1 MKNFVFEQ
9 NKQKIFT
16 SYLQCAGQKGQSG
29 QKGQFSGV
37 PNQQKFFGVFSKK
50 LLAFPFPRVASAR
63 PLTINL
69 ILCVYR

>member
-37 PNQQKFFGVFSKK
+37 PNQQKFFGVF
-50 LLAFPFPRVASAR
+50 F
-63 PLTINL
+63 
-69 ILCVYR
+69 